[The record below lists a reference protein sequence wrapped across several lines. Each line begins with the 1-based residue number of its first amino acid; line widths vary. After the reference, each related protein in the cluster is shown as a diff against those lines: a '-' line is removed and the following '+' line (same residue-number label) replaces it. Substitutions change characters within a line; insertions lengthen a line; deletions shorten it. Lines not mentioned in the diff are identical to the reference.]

1 MGCLQCFGK
10 SRVANGEV
18 LCAMVKAAELCAPGG
33 HAPAGAPA
41 FFKHRNAVARLHQ
54 RARAGYAGNAGTDH
68 GDVAL

>member
-1 MGCLQCFGK
+1 
-10 SRVANGEV
+10 V
-18 LCAMVKAAELCAPGG
+18 VKAAELCAPGG